1 MTDYATTKKAAGLN
15 QSAHT
20 PLPSRTTQSMSSDY
34 SGWAGWI
41 LFGALMMMLIGVSH
55 IIEGLLALFNDEYYL
70 VRSSGL
76 ALDMGYTAWGFVQV
90 GVGVVA
96 VLAGISLFA
105 GRVWARVLGTIVAAL
120 SVIANIGFL
129 SAYPLWSAV
138 VIGIDICV
146 ILALTVHGTEFADR
160 G

>member
-1 MTDYATTKKAAGLN
+1 
-15 QSAHT
+15 
-20 PLPSRTTQSMSSDY
+20 
-34 SGWAGWI
+34 
-41 LFGALMMMLIGVSH
+41 
-55 IIEGLLALFNDEYYL
+55 
-70 VRSSGL
+70 
-76 ALDMGYTAWGFVQV
+76 
-90 GVGVVA
+90 VA

-105 GRVWARVLGTIVAAL
+105 GRVWARVLGTVVAGL

-146 ILALTVHGTEFADR
+146 ILALTVHGTEFAER

>member
-105 GRVWARVLGTIVAAL
+105 GRVWARVLGTVVAGL

-146 ILALTVHGTEFADR
+146 ILALTVHGTEFAER

>member
-20 PLPSRTTQSMSSDY
+20 PLPSRSTQSMSSDY

-105 GRVWARVLGTIVAAL
+105 GRVWARVLGTVVAGL

-146 ILALTVHGTEFADR
+146 ILALTVHGTEFAER

>member
-1 MTDYATTKKAAGLN
+1 MTDYATTKKAADLN

-20 PLPSRTTQSMSSDY
+20 PLPGRTAQSMASDY

-41 LFGALMMMLIGVSH
+41 LFGAVMMMLIGASH
-55 IIEGLLALFNDEYYL
+55 IIEGLVALFNEYYL

-76 ALDMGYTAWGFVQV
+76 ALDMGYTAWGWVQI

-96 VLAGISLFA
+96 LAAGVSLFA
-105 GRVWARVLGTIVAAL
+105 GRMWARVLGTAVAFL

-129 SAYPLWSAV
+129 SAYPIWSAV
-138 VIGIDICV
+138 VIGIDVCI
-146 ILALTVHGTEFADR
+146 ILALTVHGAELRDR

>member
-1 MTDYATTKKAAGLN
+1 MTDYATTEKSAGLN

-20 PLPSRTTQSMSSDY
+20 PLPSRSTQSMSSDY

-55 IIEGLLALFNDEYYL
+55 ITEGPLPLFNDEYYL

-105 GRVWARVLGTIVAAL
+105 GRVWARVLGRVVAGL
-120 SVIANIGFL
+120 GVIANIG
-129 SAYPLWSAV
+129 
-138 VIGIDICV
+138 
-146 ILALTVHGTEFADR
+146 
-160 G
+160 